1 MQSLLRR
8 SPIFIAF
15 CWIGAYLFI
24 TLLPLLLLLIYPP
37 FDDRGFWLDFSV
49 ALGFI
54 GLAIARTL
62 HSRTARNKE
71 LFYLCLT

>member
-1 MQSLLRR
+1 MQSLLMR
-8 SPIFIAF
+8 SPIFVAV

-37 FDDRGFWLDFSV
+37 FEDRGFWLDLSV

-54 GLAIARTL
+54 G
-62 HSRTARNKE
+62 
-71 LFYLCLT
+71 